1 MLKFCDKNKGAIS
14 VFLTLIL
21 LPVLLLGGLTTDAA
35 RIYASKVV
43 ISDAGEMAMNAALAQ
58 YDFGLLDEY
67 GLFAMA
73 ETPENMEG
81 SLSKYFK
88 ESLNGSGIAG
98 AEDYD
103 KILDLVQE
111 EFSAINLEAS
121 KLYKTDVE
129 KQQIVE
135 YMKYRAPVCITELL
149 LEKLDVLKETK
160 QITAA
165 TEAQLQFAEDM
176 EKCQD
181 AMEDAKEALDELDS
195 FLNSYPSQSEMNEKL
210 GNIEYCYKNELAT
223 SLLMLA
229 AASKYSGKADTDGES
244 AAKSYVAEAAG
255 IDLGNPISSESFE
268 AYIDTKYYEDSARK
282 LNAVV
287 VAKRAEEPDPKDAT
301 AYEAWEAE
309 MEALETLQTDY
320 ENAKR
325 KFDQYLGKLRT
336 IAKSGCID
344 PATQTIQSYYEKSA
358 KGIVLTI
365 TALDKLEEV
374 QKKLE
379 NAKKS
384 WQDWSDKTEA
394 ISGSSQST
402 KDAKAGMQTSV
413 NEYVEFFGES
423 GSDENKKNL
432 NDLDALM
439 EDVKTDKLYFQEVK
453 ELLLKIKYFEY
464 PLATTSEDQQYL
476 KFKQKAENM
485 VDSNVSTYETIMRL
499 RTSYAA
505 NYVGQEIRTSNV
517 MMRIYEDPFYK
528 RLQEYCEEQS
538 SGESEAKKDEANQQ
552 LEQGQKAAE
561 DSEKTDDSYPDFQWT
576 LDGTMPS
583 VILAKEKEDA
593 QKLAN
598 ISGDGNV
605 GKSGRKKALADAKKS
620 ISEASNFLTKLDNII
635 SEGATNLYIAEYAM
649 QMFSYYTV
657 NKQVNESSGKVEEIP
672 KDQVIS
678 LSGHVMSDRKAYRAE
693 VEYILWGNSDSR
705 INISNTVMTIF
716 GIRLL
721 LNSIFSFTNDIIL
734 GYSRAS
740 ATVIAGSAPYLV
752 PIVQAIIQFGI
763 ACVETSDD
771 IGKIKEGY
779 GVTMLKDPETWKSV
793 VMTADGGLDFGNNT
807 KGLTMD
813 YSEYLRI
820 FLNVNMLG
828 SLEATKLARI
838 ADCIQLDAEPDITKS
853 YTMLAIEAKVKARTT
868 FMRKISDMGS
878 RGWTS
883 SEDNYTILYQSVL
896 GY

>member
-67 GLFAMA
+67 GLFAMS
-73 ETPENMEG
+73 ETPENMED
-81 SLSKYFK
+81 SLAKYFT

-160 QITAA
+160 QITDA

-181 AMEDAKEALDELDS
+181 AMEDAKEKLDELNS
-195 FLNSYPSQSEMNEKL
+195 FMNSYPSQTEMNENL
-210 GNIEYCYKNELAT
+210 GNIEYSYKNELAT
-223 SLLMLA
+223 SLLMLV
-229 AASKYSGKADTDGES
+229 AASKYSEKVDTDGES
-244 AAKSYVAEAAG
+244 AAKSYVEEAEG

-268 AYIDTKYYEDSARK
+268 AYIDTKYYADSARK
-282 LNAVV
+282 LNVV
-287 VAKRAEEPDPKDAT
+287 VADKRAEKPDSKDAA

-309 MEALETLQTDY
+309 MKALEELQADY

-325 KFDQYLGKLRT
+325 KFDQYLGKLKT
-336 IAKSGCID
+336 FVKSGCID
-344 PATQTIQSYYEKSA
+344 PATQIIQGYYEKSA

-365 TALDKLEEV
+365 NALDKLEIV

-379 NAKKS
+379 DAKKS

-402 KDAKAGMQTSV
+402 KDAKVGMQTSV

-439 EDVKTDKLYFQEVK
+439 EDIKTDKLYFQEVK
-453 ELLLKIKYFEY
+453 ELLLKIKYFECS
-464 PLATTSEDQQYL
+464 LATTSADQQYM
-476 KFKQKAENM
+476 KFKQKAESM
-485 VDSNVSTYETIMRL
+485 VDSSVSSYEMIMNL

-505 NYVGQEIRTSNV
+505 NYVGQEISTSNV
-517 MMRIYEDPFYK
+517 MMRIHEDPFYK
-528 RLQEYCEEQS
+528 RLQEYCEEQT
-538 SGESEAKKDEANQQ
+538 SGESEAKKKEANQQ
-552 LEQGQKAAE
+552 LKQGQKAAE
-561 DSEKTDDSYPDFQWT
+561 DSEKTDESYPNFKWT

-593 QKLAN
+593 QKLAS

-657 NKQVNESSGKVEEIP
+657 NKQVNDSGKVEEIP

-693 VEYILWGNSDSR
+693 VEYILWGNADSR

-721 LNSIFSFTNDIIL
+721 LNSIFSFTNGIIL
-734 GYSRAS
+734 TDAREV
-740 ATVIAGSAPYLV
+740 ATLIAGSAPYLV
-752 PIVQAIIQFGI
+752 PIVQAIIQFGL
-763 ACVETSDD
+763 ACVETADD
-771 IGKIKEGY
+771 IGKVKEGY
-779 GVTMLKDPETWKSV
+779 GVTLLKDPSTWATYETDMAGNRAGDNRKG
-793 VMTADGGLDFGNNT
+793 MTMN
-807 KGLTMD
+807 

-838 ADCIQLDAEPDITKS
+838 ADCIQLDAESDITKS
-853 YTMLAIEAKVKARTT
+853 YTMLAIEAKVKTRTT

-878 RGWTS
+878 GGWIS
-883 SEDNYTILYQSVL
+883 LDDNYTILYQSVL

>member
-67 GLFAMA
+67 GLFAMS
-73 ETPENMEG
+73 ETPENMED
-81 SLSKYFK
+81 SLAKYFT

-160 QITAA
+160 QITDA

-181 AMEDAKEALDELDS
+181 AMEDAKEKLDELNS
-195 FLNSYPSQSEMNEKL
+195 FMNSYPSQTEMNENL
-210 GNIEYCYKNELAT
+210 GNIEYSYKNELAT
-223 SLLMLA
+223 SLLMLV
-229 AASKYSGKADTDGES
+229 AASKYSEKVDTDGES
-244 AAKSYVAEAAG
+244 AAKSYVEEAEG

-268 AYIDTKYYEDSARK
+268 AYIDTKYYADSARK
-282 LNAVV
+282 LNVV
-287 VAKRAEEPDPKDAT
+287 VADKRAEKPDSKDAA

-309 MEALETLQTDY
+309 MKALEELQADY

-325 KFDQYLGKLRT
+325 KFDQYLGKLKT
-336 IAKSGCID
+336 FVKSGCID
-344 PATQTIQSYYEKSA
+344 PATQIIQGYYEKSA

-365 TALDKLEEV
+365 NALDKLEIV

-379 NAKKS
+379 DAKKS

-402 KDAKAGMQTSV
+402 KDAKVGMQTSV

-439 EDVKTDKLYFQEVK
+439 EDIKTDKLYFQEVK
-453 ELLLKIKYFEY
+453 ELLLKIKYFECS
-464 PLATTSEDQQYL
+464 LATTSADQQYM
-476 KFKQKAENM
+476 KFKQKAESM
-485 VDSNVSTYETIMRL
+485 VDSSVSSYEMIMNL

-505 NYVGQEIRTSNV
+505 NYVGQEISTSNV
-517 MMRIYEDPFYK
+517 MMRIHEDPFYK
-528 RLQEYCEEQS
+528 RLQKYCEEQT
-538 SGESEAKKDEANQQ
+538 SGESEAKKKEANQQ
-552 LEQGQKAAE
+552 LKQGQKAAE
-561 DSEKTDDSYPDFQWT
+561 DSEKTDESYPNFKWT

-593 QKLAN
+593 QKLAS

-657 NKQVNESSGKVEEIP
+657 NKQVNDSGKVEEIP

-693 VEYILWGNSDSR
+693 VEYILWGNPDSR

-721 LNSIFSFTNDIIL
+721 LNSIFSFTNGIIL
-734 GYSRAS
+734 RNAREA
-740 ATVIAGSAPYLV
+740 ATLIAGSAPYLV
-752 PIVQAIIQFGI
+752 PIIQAIIQFGF

-771 IGKIKEGY
+771 IGEIKEGY
-779 GVTMLKDPETWKSV
+779 GVTLLKDSETWTSIVK
-793 VMTADGGLDFGNNT
+793 TAARGTRFGDNT
-807 KGLTMD
+807 KGVTMD

-883 SEDNYTILYQSVL
+883 SDDNYTILYQSVL